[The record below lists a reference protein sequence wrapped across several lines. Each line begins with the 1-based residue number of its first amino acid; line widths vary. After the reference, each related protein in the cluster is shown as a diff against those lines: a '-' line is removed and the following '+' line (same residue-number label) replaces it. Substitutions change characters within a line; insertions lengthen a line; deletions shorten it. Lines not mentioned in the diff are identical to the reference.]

1 MSGQSSEWKEG
12 SQEVSLVTA
21 KGPTGFLIIPFLCF
35 QSCQGNEKGACLRV
49 QAPWWA

>member
-35 QSCQGNEKGACLRV
+35 SELSRQRKGSL
-49 QAPWWA
+49 P